1 MYRIRSFS
9 TTLALALL
17 LCLYAAPAAAAG
29 AGSASPSP
37 VTVSVPATAN
47 DGAAFVCSFSGSGL
61 RGVTATFLGR
71 SVSAGNARGSG
82 EIVLLFPVPLDHKAG
97 KQILSWRAD
106 LGGGKKAAGEA
117 VVTVV
122 RRNYPVQK
130 LTVEPKYV
138 TPDPALK
145 ERIARERE
153 IMNAALSTLSP
164 DRRWSLPMQRPVPGK
179 VTSLYGLR
187 RVFNGQPRNPHRGV
201 DFRAPAGD
209 PIKSVAAGT
218 VVLTGDFYYSGKFVA
233 VDHGLGVVS
242 VSMHMSEIIARQGQ
256 EVSAGD
262 VIGLVGS
269 TGRSTGPHLHLSM
282 SVLGQS
288 VDALPLLAMTAGDKE
303 LYNQPGGKK
312 ASAKTPGKSSGSKN
326 TPAPSKQT
334 GQTGRQKSG
343 TASRNAQ

>member
-1 MYRIRSFS
+1 MTFS
-9 TTLALALL
+9 RFYTRLFSIPLVPALL
-17 LCLYAAPAAAAG
+17 LCLYAVPPVMAKTGPTH
-29 AGSASPSP
+29 PP
-37 VTVSVPATAN
+37 VTVSIPATVN
-47 DGAAFVCSFSGSGL
+47 DGTAFACSFSGDGL

-71 SVSAGNARGSG
+71 SVSAGSARGSG
-82 EIVLLFPVPLDHKAG
+82 EAVLLFPVPLDHKAG
-97 KQILSWRAD
+97 KHPLAWKAT
-106 LGGGKKAAGEA
+106 LAGGKTVSGET

-122 RRNYPVQK
+122 KRNYPVQK

-145 ERIARERE
+145 ERIDRERKE
-153 IMNAALSTLSP
+153 MGAALSSLSP
-164 DRRWSLPMQRPVPGK
+164 ERRWSLPMPRPVSGK

-187 RVFNGQPRNPHRGV
+187 RVFNGQIRNPHRGV
-201 DFRAPAGD
+201 DFRGAAGT
-209 PIKSVAAGT
+209 PIKAVAAGT

-269 TGRSTGPHLHLSM
+269 TGRSTGPHLHLGM

-288 VDALPLLAMTAGDKE
+288 VDALPLLAMTAEDKA
-303 LYNQPGGKK
+303 LYDQSGGTVGSKK
-312 ASAKTPGKSSGSKN
+312 AAAKK
-326 TPAPSKQT
+326 TPAPRT
-334 GQTGRQKSG
+334 RPGNTGRLKNEA
-343 TASRNAQ
+343 TPRNAQ